1 MIIYQIKIEE
11 AEGLLHACI
20 SSLISSQLTHSLNF
34 SDQNSYSTEI
44 SSQNELFNMYI
55 VEKKVTKRL
64 LIQNSRPKCFKTT
77 TFDRFRRK
85 AGGVRR
91 FNTVLNLKCFH
102 LRSCYLV
109 PHWYHAHIPVNF
121 MVYFSSG
128 CQKFLALYN
137 GIAF

>member
-55 VEKKVTKRL
+55 VEKK
-64 LIQNSRPKCFKTT
+64 
-77 TFDRFRRK
+77 
-85 AGGVRR
+85 
-91 FNTVLNLKCFH
+91 
-102 LRSCYLV
+102 
-109 PHWYHAHIPVNF
+109 
-121 MVYFSSG
+121 
-128 CQKFLALYN
+128 
-137 GIAF
+137 